1 MAFFF
6 PPHWRVGEFYYYVV
20 CYNADF
26 VRQNPHRNADSNT
39 QTNVNSCPVTTVT
52 ILYIRGTSETF
63 ARVLQSYN
71 IPYALH
77 AKR

>member
-26 VRQNPHRNADSNT
+26 VRQNPHSNADSNT

-52 ILYIRGTSETF
+52 ILYIRGTSEAF

-77 AKR
+77 TKR